1 MRHVKNVFV
10 VLLGSSK
17 MVCMFS
23 FDHERLLDDKNIF
36 EELQKQNY

>member
-1 MRHVKNVFV
+1 MSHVKNVFA

-17 MVCMFS
+17 TVGIFS
-23 FDHERLLDDKNIF
+23 FDHERLLDNKNIF